1 MMDGLLGKCRT
12 ALLDLLFPPKCAFC
26 GKLLETSGDVCED
39 CERGLPYREE
49 ERILSAIGEEGFP
62 CAIALYY
69 EDMVREGV
77 RALKFGKKSWRAGVF
92 ARYIAQTAAGQL
104 GGAFDAVTFVPVSS
118 RRNFERGFDQARLLA
133 GAAAKIWGVCAE
145 PTLRK
150 VRHTRA
156 QSSLDDPSARK
167 RNVKDVYAVPRPD
180 RVRGRR
186 FLLIDD
192 VCTTGSTMASAA
204 GALMEAGAAGVVC
217 AALAGGRRK
226 TEKSGTAPEDFCK
239 I

>member
-39 CERGLPYREE
+39 CEKGLPYREE
-49 ERILSAIGEEGFP
+49 GQILSAIGEEGFL

-92 ARYIAQTAAGQL
+92 ARYIAQTAAEQL
-104 GGAFDAVTFVPVSS
+104 GGAFDAVTFVPVSP

-133 GAAAKIWGVCAE
+133 GAAAKIWGVRAE

-156 QSSLDDPSARK
+156 QSSLDDPAARK

-226 TEKSGTAPEDFCK
+226 TEKTGTAPEDFGK

>member
-1 MMDGLLGKCRT
+1 M
-12 ALLDLLFPPKCAFC
+12 LF
-26 GKLLETSGDVCED
+26 
-39 CERGLPYREE
+39 R
-49 ERILSAIGEEGFP
+49 
-62 CAIALYY
+62 
-69 EDMVREGV
+69 
-77 RALKFGKKSWRAGVF
+77 
-92 ARYIAQTAAGQL
+92 
-104 GGAFDAVTFVPVSS
+104 S

-133 GAAAKIWGVCAE
+133 GAAAKIWGVRAE

>member
-1 MMDGLLGKCRT
+1 MMSGLLKKCRA

-26 GKLLETSGDVCED
+26 GRILEKSGDVCEACVRD
-39 CERGLPYREE
+39 LPYREE
-49 ERILSAIGEEGFP
+49 GKIVSAIGEQGFS
-62 CAIALYY
+62 CAVALYY
-69 EDMVREGV
+69 DGMVRDGI

-92 ARYIAQTAAGQL
+92 ARYIAQTAAEQL
-104 GGAFDAVTFVPVSS
+104 GGRFDAVTFVPVSR

-133 GAAAKIWGVCAE
+133 EAAAKIWGVRTE

-156 QSSLDDPSARK
+156 QSSLDDPAARK
-167 RNVKDVYAVPRPD
+167 TNVKDAYAALHPE

-204 GALMEAGAAGVVC
+204 GALMEAGAAQVVC
-217 AALAGGRRK
+217 AALAGGHRK
-226 TEKSGTAPEDFCK
+226 IETQETPAEDFGK
-239 I
+239 N

>member
-1 MMDGLLGKCRT
+1 MMAGLLEKCRA

-26 GKLLETSGDVCED
+26 GRLLEKPGDVCEA
-39 CERGLPYREE
+39 CEKNLPYREE
-49 ERILSAIGEEGFP
+49 GNILSAIGEREFP
-62 CAIALYY
+62 CAVALYY
-69 EDMVREGV
+69 DGVVQDGV

-92 ARYIAQTAAGQL
+92 ARYIAQNAAEQL
-104 GGAFDAVTFVPVSS
+104 GGDFDAVTFVPVSR

-133 GAAAKIWGVCAE
+133 EAAAKIWGVRAE

-156 QSSLDDPSARK
+156 QSSLDDPAARTA
-167 RNVKDVYAVPRPD
+167 NVKDAYAALHPERI
-180 RVRGRR
+180 RGRR

-204 GALMEAGAAGVVC
+204 GALMEAGAAQVVC
-217 AALAGGRRK
+217 AALAGGHRK
-226 TEKSGTAPEDFCK
+226 VDKPESQAEDFGK
-239 I
+239 N